1 MTQEEYDSIKP
12 YTDLMRTIIINSAA
26 SNIPIAYRELVLK
39 LNKQRGYSICN
50 CSSGIFQGTTR
61 LYKELL
67 AYEKAKTET
76 ETKPTKSN
84 TKTNKRK

>member
-1 MTQEEYDSIKP
+1 MTQEEYDSLKP

-26 SNIPIAYRELVLK
+26 SNLPIAYREIVLK

-67 AYEKAKTET
+67 EYEKAKT

-84 TKTNKRK
+84 SKTNKRK